1 MALLD
6 IESAKQK
13 MLQAQE
19 ALLRYAEAVD
29 RDPVRH
35 NELIQELHQAT
46 RDFVDRV
53 ERFSHGSLS

>member
-29 RDPVRH
+29 RDPSRH
-35 NELIQELHQAT
+35 NQLIQDLHKAT

-53 ERFSHGSLS
+53 EQLSHASLS